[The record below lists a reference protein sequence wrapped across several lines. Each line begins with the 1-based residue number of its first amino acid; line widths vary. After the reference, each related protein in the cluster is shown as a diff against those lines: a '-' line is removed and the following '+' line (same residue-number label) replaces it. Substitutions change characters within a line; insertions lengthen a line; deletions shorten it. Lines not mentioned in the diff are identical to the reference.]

1 MAFFSSI
8 SRLIRVLAY
17 IAGISILLMMGITV
31 LDVVLRIFGSGITGA
46 YDLVRACGAVSV
58 ACALP
63 YLTAV
68 KGHIAIEFFYH
79 RSSRAGRLAM
89 DTILRLASLLTFG
102 ALAFFLFRHGL
113 SMLETGEV
121 FPNLGLPVFWIPLLI
136 SLSSALMMIV
146 IFYHLTHPGKEFI
159 KP

>member
-1 MAFFSSI
+1 VFFSFI
-8 SRLIRVLAY
+8 SRLIKVFAF
-17 IAGISILLMMGITV
+17 IAGVAILLMMVITV
-31 LDVVLRIFGSGITGA
+31 ADVIMRIFGSSITGA

-79 RSSRAGRLAM
+79 RSGRVGRLAM
-89 DTILRLASLLTFG
+89 DTLLRLASLLTFG
-102 ALAFFLFRHGL
+102 TLTVFLFRHGL

-136 SLSSALMMIV
+136 SSSCVLMMIV
-146 IFYHLTHPGKEFI
+146 ILYHLLHPGKEFI